1 MTTTTDRTTDS
12 IAPIDP
18 KTQSWTVMVP
28 INIDKRLGIGFHE
41 DGLVISFYNASSGD
55 KHISMDRV
63 TMSYEAFES
72 LVNPSPSQQ
81 ATTN

>member
-1 MTTTTDRTTDS
+1 MTTITDRTTDN

-28 INIDKRLGIGFHE
+28 ITMDKRLGIGFHE

-55 KHISMDRV
+55 TPISMDRV
-63 TMSYEAFES
+63 TMSYEAFET
-72 LVNPSPSQQ
+72 LVNPTPSQQ
-81 ATTN
+81 TPTN